1 MEQRQPILIGA
12 FRRRWI
18 ALLGILSLLTAIPLF
33 VLSYSYFKSEELQR
47 AQSRV
52 SLYRSTLVNALERYQ
67 HLPFILAQ
75 DPTVIAAA
83 TGSDRDAL
91 NRRLEDFVA
100 QTDLDAI
107 YLMDPTGLTVAAS
120 NHDQPMT
127 FLHQNYGFR
136 PYFAEA
142 LAGRRGQFFGIGA
155 TTSLPGY
162 FIAEPVRA
170 ASGDPI
176 GVIAI
181 KLGLNNLEQ
190 AWKDGGEFV
199 FVSNQDGVVVL
210 ASEASWRYR
219 TLADLSQTRRTAILA
234 TRQFGNETLDPLN
247 WTSDPAGTARLDQRP
262 YLHVETKVP
271 QVGWTLHFLAE
282 ERPVRGRA
290 MIAVVIAAI
299 VASVLLVVALFFR
312 SERIRSALQAS
323 QADSRQLR
331 AANTKLAREIEERR
345 MAEERLEKARS
356 DLARASKL
364 AALGQLAASV
374 THELGQPLAAMRN
387 YLAAAEFDDDPSAR
401 RDRLQRLGGL
411 VSRMESIFNQLK
423 FFARP
428 DPTRLGQNRS
438 GETPAGETRF
448 EEIDL
453 RDVWSGAREL
463 VEADIARAG
472 IALDIDMPPHPVP
485 VRGNRLRL
493 EQVLIN
499 LIRNGIA
506 AMETTTDRSL
516 NIRIAREG
524 QTARLSVADTGQGL
538 GGYSL
543 EQLQEPFLTTRASGE
558 GMGLGLAISTEIIK
572 EHDGRLTAHGLDQG
586 GAVFYVDLPLRTE
599 QAAA

>member
-1 MEQRQPILIGA
+1 
-12 FRRRWI
+12 
-18 ALLGILSLLTAIPLF
+18 
-33 VLSYSYFKSEELQR
+33 
-47 AQSRV
+47 
-52 SLYRSTLVNALERYQ
+52 
-67 HLPFILAQ
+67 
-75 DPTVIAAA
+75 
-83 TGSDRDAL
+83 
-91 NRRLEDFVA
+91 
-100 QTDLDAI
+100 
-107 YLMDPTGLTVAAS
+107 
-120 NHDQPMT
+120 
-127 FLHQNYGFR
+127 
-136 PYFAEA
+136 
-142 LAGRRGQFFGIGA
+142 
-155 TTSLPGY
+155 
-162 FIAEPVRA
+162 
-170 ASGDPI
+170 
-176 GVIAI
+176 
-181 KLGLNNLEQ
+181 
-190 AWKDGGEFV
+190 
-199 FVSNQDGVVVL
+199 
-210 ASEASWRYR
+210 
-219 TLADLSQTRRTAILA
+219 
-234 TRQFGNETLDPLN
+234 
-247 WTSDPAGTARLDQRP
+247 
-262 YLHVETKVP
+262 
-271 QVGWTLHFLAE
+271 
-282 ERPVRGRA
+282 
-290 MIAVVIAAI
+290 
-299 VASVLLVVALFFR
+299 
-312 SERIRSALQAS
+312 
-323 QADSRQLR
+323 
-331 AANTKLAREIEERR
+331 
-345 MAEERLEKARS
+345 
-356 DLARASKL
+356 
-364 AALGQLAASV
+364 
-374 THELGQPLAAMRN
+374 MRN

-599 QAAA
+599 QVAA